1 MKIVSVGKSK
11 WYKAIQD
18 EVGLLVYFGTEEQ
31 CEKHMIEKGW

>member
-1 MKIVSVGKSK
+1 MKIVSVGKTD

-31 CEKHMIEKGW
+31 CKEHMKIKGW